1 MWPSIVSAMLKFEKK
16 TKQVLRLMKHRYPK
30 WKLLIHLFIDSVITN
45 YLLSAHHMA
54 GTWIRVMS
62 DGVDGLVSPIT
73 GLETH
78 GSYCYIVVYGL

>member
-1 MWPSIVSAMLKFEKK
+1 
-16 TKQVLRLMKHRYPK
+16 
-30 WKLLIHLFIDSVITN
+30 
-45 YLLSAHHMA
+45 MA

-78 GSYCYIVVYGL
+78 GSTITYCYIVVYGL